1 MLSRRACALTGSPRT
16 LLSVRQVARLLGV
29 SLPIVYLL
37 CGLDELIRIR
47 QAIRSHRVVC
57 QNSIPRLDDGRV
69 PCEPGRAMSL
79 VLVLL
84 SALRAALRTRTDLT
98 LEN

>member
-1 MLSRRACALTGSPRT
+1 

-47 QAIRSHRVVC
+47 
-57 QNSIPRLDDGRV
+57 
-69 PCEPGRAMSL
+69 
-79 VLVLL
+79 
-84 SALRAALRTRTDLT
+84 
-98 LEN
+98 